1 RAARGGPLPEP
12 QVLDIAARCGEG
24 LSVLHQAGVLHRD
37 INPTNVVLTPDG
49 RVVLIDFGLAREFAD
64 EATTPMTRIVTPGY
78 AAPEQYEHSAR
89 LGPATDVFGLAATLY
104 CALTGRAPVP
114 VGGRGR
120 GAAFVAPRLMTSS
133 VSKFVSDA

>member
-49 RVVLIDFGLAREFAD
+49 RVVLIDFGLAREFAMD
-64 EATTPMTRIVTPGY
+64 ATTPMTRIVTPGY
-78 AAPEQYEHSAR
+78 AAPEQYEHEGH
-89 LGPATDVFGLAATLY
+89 LGPPTDVFGLAATLY
-104 CALTGRAPVP
+104 CALTGRAPVATS
-114 VGGRGR
+114 GRRR
-120 GAAFVAPRLMTSS
+120 GAAFVAPSPLTPS
-133 VSKFVSDA
+133 VS